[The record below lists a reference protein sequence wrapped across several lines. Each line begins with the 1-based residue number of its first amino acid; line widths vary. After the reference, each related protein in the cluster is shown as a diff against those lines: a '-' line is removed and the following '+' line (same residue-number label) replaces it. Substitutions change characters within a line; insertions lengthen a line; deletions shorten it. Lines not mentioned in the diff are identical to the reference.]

1 MSSTVQDLNRD
12 SVSGSETPR
21 AEIERVFA
29 KQQAY
34 ALELRTSSAAQRVA
48 KIKRLKEMLL
58 DRTEDIYK
66 ACYEDFRKPEAEV
79 DMTEILPVVMEAND
93 AIRHTKRWM
102 KPRRVRPTFTML
114 GTQARLRYEPRG
126 TCLIV
131 SPWNYPV
138 NLTFMPLVSAIAA
151 GNTAILKPSEMTP
164 HCSQLMEDM
173 VRELFDEQEVA
184 LFQGAVETSQNLL
197 AQPFDHIFFTGSPA
211 VGKIVMGAA
220 AKHLT
225 SVTLELGGKS
235 PVIVD
240 KTANLKKTAG
250 SLVFGKFANNGQ
262 TCIAPDLTYVHADV
276 KDAFVDE
283 VKAAIERM
291 YGSIEGIADNPD
303 YCRIVNDKHYGR
315 IKHLLDDAKQRGA
328 TIAAGGLHDDAQ
340 DFLAPTLLTDVDPEA
355 GIMQEEIFGPL
366 MPILTFNDVD
376 EAIADIN
383 GRPKPLALYVYAK
396 DQKLIDRVIGNTSSG
411 GACVNAA
418 MMQYL
423 HGNLPFG
430 GVNNSGIGNA
440 HGEYGF
446 KAFSHERAILR
457 DYYSSSFLMQPPY
470 TSFTRR
476 LVRWTI
482 KYFV

>member
-1 MSSTVQDLNRD
+1 MSTAASNIGQDAAVD
-12 SVSGSETPR
+12 TESQR
-21 AEIERVFA
+21 AEIERVFS
-29 KQQAY
+29 KQQTH
-34 ALELRTSSAAQRVA
+34 ALRLRTSTAAERVA
-48 KIKRLKEMLL
+48 KIKRLKEMVL
-58 DRTEDIYK
+58 DRAEDIYK
-66 ACYEDFRKPEAEV
+66 AFHEDFRKPEAEV
-79 DMTEILPVVMEAND
+79 DMSEILPIVMEAND

-102 KPRRVRPTFTML
+102 KDKRVRPTAAMF
-114 GTQARLRYEPRG
+114 GTQARVRYEPRG
-126 TCLIV
+126 VCLIV
-131 SPWNYPV
+131 SPWNYPL

-164 HCSQLMEDM
+164 HCSQLMDEM

-211 VGKIVMGAA
+211 VGRIVMGAA
-220 AKHLT
+220 AKNLT

-240 KTANLKKTAG
+240 KSADLKKTAG
-250 SLVFGKFANNGQ
+250 SLVFGKFANSGQ
-262 TCIAPDLTYVHADV
+262 TCIAPDLTYVHADI

-283 VKAAIERM
+283 IKAAIERM

-328 TIAAGGLHDDAQ
+328 NVVAGGLHDDAQ
-340 DFLAPTLLTDVDPEA
+340 DFLGPTLLTDVDREA
-355 GIMQEEIFGPL
+355 GIMHEEIFGPL
-366 MPILTFNDVD
+366 MPILTYTDVD

-383 GRPKPLALYVYAK
+383 SRPKPLALYVYGK
-396 DQKLIDRVIGNTSSG
+396 DDRVIDRVLRNTTSG
-411 GACVNAA
+411 GACVNTAV
-418 MMQYL
+418 MHYM

-446 KAFSHERAILR
+446 KTFSHERAVLR
-457 DYYSSSFLMQPPY
+457 DRFSSSHLMQPPY
-470 TSFTRR
+470 TPFTRR
-476 LVRWTI
+476 LIRWTM

>member
-1 MSSTVQDLNRD
+1 MSTAAQDLSREPAAVQEASPAD
-12 SVSGSETPR
+12 
-21 AEIERVFA
+21 IERVFA

-34 ALELRTSSAAQRVA
+34 ALRLRTSTAAERVA
-48 KIKRLKEMLL
+48 KIKRLKELVL
-58 DRTEDIYK
+58 ARTEDIYR
-66 ACYEDFRKPEAEV
+66 ACYEDFRKPQAEV
-79 DMTEILPVVMEAND
+79 DMTEIMPIVMEAND

-102 KPRRVRPTFTML
+102 KDKRVRPTAAMF
-114 GTQARLRYEPRG
+114 GTQAKLRYEPRG
-126 TCLIV
+126 VCLII

-164 HCSQLMEDM
+164 HCAQLMEEM

-184 LFQGAVETSQNLL
+184 VFQGAVQTSQNLL

-240 KTANLKKTAG
+240 KTANLKKAAG

-262 TCIAPDLTYVHADV
+262 TCIAPDLTYVHADI

-283 VKAAIERM
+283 IKAALERM
-291 YGSIEGIADNPD
+291 YGAVEGLQDNPD
-303 YCRIVNDKHYGR
+303 YCRIVNSKHYGR
-315 IKHLLDDAKQRGA
+315 IKGLLDDATRRGA
-328 TIAAGGLHDDAQ
+328 KVAAGGLHDDAQ
-340 DFLAPTLLTDVDPEA
+340 DFLAPTLLTDVDRDAE
-355 GIMQEEIFGPL
+355 IMQEEIFGPL
-366 MPILTFNDVD
+366 MPILTYSDVD

-383 GRPKPLALYVYAK
+383 SRPKPLALYVYAK
-396 DQKLIDRVIGNTSSG
+396 DNALIERVIGNTSSG
-411 GACVNAA
+411 GACINTA

-440 HGEYGF
+440 HGEFGF
-446 KAFSHERAILR
+446 KTFSHERAVLR
-457 DYYSSSFLMQPPY
+457 DRFSSSHLMQPPY
-470 TSFTRR
+470 TPFTRR
-476 LVRWTI
+476 LIQWTM